1 MRTAG
6 WFRPAVMAVLF
17 IGIVAGCAGPA
28 SWVHRPIAE
37 PPDAG
42 AADAE
47 RCEADARVIARPW
60 RASPSVAGWLA
71 LDLALLAAEIL
82 SATPTKEVAIALGA
96 TTLVLLIVEAE
107 RWDEPA
113 TRQQYVEA
121 YHTCMERRGYRFGP
135 ESGMAEGRAMAFPRS
150 GRPGPTPPLPDA
162 TGSPR

>member
-6 WFRPAVMAVLF
+6 WPRPVLVVVLF
-17 IGIVAGCAGPA
+17 MGIVAGCAAPA

-71 LDLALLAAEIL
+71 LDLSLLAAEIL

-96 TTLVLLIVEAE
+96 TTLRRHDLRDRPRLDGAFRVLALVRRALDDQLGLGVGC
-107 RWDEPA
+107 RDLPA
-113 TRQQYVEA
+113 SA
-121 YHTCMERRGYRFGP
+121 APFPARRKG
-135 ESGMAEGRAMAFPRS
+135 AQ
-150 GRPGPTPPLPDA
+150 TV
-162 TGSPR
+162 

>member
-6 WFRPAVMAVLF
+6 WPRPVLVVVLF
-17 IGIVAGCAGPA
+17 MGIVAGCAAPA
-28 SWVHRPIAE
+28 SWVQRPIAE

-82 SATPTKEVAIALGA
+82 NATPTKEVAIALGA
-96 TTLVLLIVEAE
+96 TTSRRHDLRDRPRLDGAFRVLALVRRALDDQLGLGVGC
-107 RWDEPA
+107 RDLPA
-113 TRQQYVEA
+113 SA
-121 YHTCMERRGYRFGP
+121 APFPARRKG
-135 ESGMAEGRAMAFPRS
+135 AQ
-150 GRPGPTPPLPDA
+150 TV
-162 TGSPR
+162 